1 MGNEIGQNQCKPFS
15 ATSQNTSQASLKA
28 NLGWR
33 TSQQY
38 NSQQFVKKCNPAEI
52 DCFGEDN
59 MYAPE
64 EMSVVEEIPSES
76 IQSDFTETPSI
87 NQPSQVNKVLQND
100 IGNIKAKYLQ
110 QALNKEDSPAEKPKP
125 AVEEEDL

>member
-1 MGNEIGQNQCKPFS
+1 
-15 ATSQNTSQASLKA
+15 
-28 NLGWR
+28 
-33 TSQQY
+33 
-38 NSQQFVKKCNPAEI
+38 
-52 DCFGEDN
+52 

-110 QALNKEDSPAEKPKP
+110 QALNIEDSPAEKQKP